1 VAEPKPAEEWRLERY
16 EAGDEAG
23 LLELFRTVFGKSRS
37 LEHWT
42 WQFQRNPYG
51 GPYVTIARRA
61 RDRAVVGGYSVMPV
75 MLNYLGRAVPACQS
89 VDTAVHPDFRGQ
101 RIFEKTATD
110 CYAWCA
116 EAGLQAV
123 VGFPNASSYPGF
135 VRSLGW
141 KRVVFPTAHALRLG
155 YADVLRKMGPIGVLG
170 APFDVAYRLGMQ
182 LRLGGR
188 IAALRGRAPAGN
200 RFEVARS
207 VPAGYEALW
216 DRWKLQEVLS
226 IWKDSKYFAWRYDQN
241 PDHAFSYLYLARDG
255 GIPALAVG
263 VVIDGAL
270 VLCEL
275 VVGDRDVATG
285 RLLVAEI
292 CRYALGRGLSAVRFL
307 GHDAGLFDD
316 VLEGFE
322 RRRSY
327 TDVFGGRVLAPGPI
341 GEELPHADRW
351 TVTFGDG
358 DFV

>member
-1 VAEPKPAEEWRLERY
+1 VAEPSRADEWELARY
-16 EAGDEAG
+16 QEGDEAG
-23 LLELFRTVFGKSRS
+23 LLELFVTVFGKSRS

-42 WQFQRNPYG
+42 WQFKRNPYG
-51 GPYVTIARRA
+51 GPFVSMARRK

-75 MLNYLGRAVPACQS
+75 MLNFLGRAVPACQS

-116 EAGLQAV
+116 DAGLQAV

-141 KRVVFPTAHALRLG
+141 KRIVFPTAHALRLG
-155 YADVLRKMGPIGVLG
+155 LGNVLRKMGAIGWLG
-170 APFDVAYRLGMQ
+170 APFDGVYRLGMR
-182 LRLGGR
+182 LRLAGR
-188 IAALRGRAPAGN
+188 LATARRRAGAAS
-200 RFEVARS
+200 FQVATS

-216 DRWKLQEVLS
+216 NRWKLQEVLS
-226 IWKDSKYFAWRYDQN
+226 VWKDSKYFAWRYDEN
-241 PDHAFSYLYLARDG
+241 PDHAFSYFYLARDA

-263 VVIDGAL
+263 VEIDSAL
-270 VLCEL
+270 ILCEL
-275 VVGDRDVATG
+275 IVGDRDVATG

-292 CRYALGRGLSAVRFL
+292 CRYALERGLSTVRFL
-307 GHDAGLFDD
+307 GHDAGLFGD
-316 VLEGFE
+316 VLEDFE
-322 RRRSY
+322 RQRSY
-327 TDVFGGRVLAPGPI
+327 TNVFGGRMLAPGPV